1 MGKYVNHELIE
12 EKEKEKIK
20 TAEQSKTILELAEK
34 ETRIKKL
41 EDENA
46 KILMELATLKGGI

>member
-20 TAEQSKTILELAEK
+20 IAEQSKTILELAEK

>member
-1 MGKYVNHELIE
+1 MGKYVNRELIK